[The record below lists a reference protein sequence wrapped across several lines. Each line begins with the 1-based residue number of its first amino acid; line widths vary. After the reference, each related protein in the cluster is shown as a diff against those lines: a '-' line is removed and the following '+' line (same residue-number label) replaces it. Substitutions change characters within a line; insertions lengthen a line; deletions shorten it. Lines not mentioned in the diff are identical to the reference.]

1 MKLESVT
8 IAVSG
13 NVLARTMYGHK
24 VNVFNAGSSDT
35 NKNMP
40 SFIAVNAWQRT
51 A

>member
-13 NVLARTMYGHK
+13 NVLTRTMHGHS
-24 VNVFNAGSSDT
+24 VNVFDAGSSDT

-40 SFIAVNAWQRT
+40 SFIAVNVWQRT